1 MSRTDETVKQKQ
13 KTRSKYLDKRFTKK
27 DVERMIF
34 TDEKDFTI
42 EVARNRQNDVV
53 CGHKKKEI
61 PVGRLYHETSR
72 FSKKVM
78 VSAGVSMRRKTWIHF
93 IDTSKTKV
101 NSECYIKL
109 LDDNLLPD
117 CRTLYP
123 DNDFIFQQDGA
134 LSHTSRITQEHLD
147 ANTPEF
153 IGKDDWPPQ
162 SSDLNPMD
170 YHVWDSLSEKEYEGR
185 STKFTESELKQKI
198 QQCWERISQG
208 EIRKAIASWKKR
220 VRVVCRENGGQLTT
234 CLNDFC

>member
-1 MSRTDETVKQKQ
+1 MRDETVKQKRETQ
-13 KTRSKYLDKRFTKK
+13 SKNLDKRFIKK
-27 DVERMIF
+27 DVEQMIF
-34 TDEKDFTI
+34 SDEKNFTI

-53 CGHKKKEI
+53 YGHKKKEI

-78 VSAGVSMRRKTWIHF
+78 VSTGVSMREKTRIHF

-109 LDDNLLPD
+109 LDKNLLPD

-123 DNDFIFQQDGA
+123 DNDFIFQQDGSP
-134 LSHTSRITQEHLD
+134 SHTSRITQEHLG

-162 SSDLNPMD
+162 SPNLNPMD
-170 YHVWDSLSEKEYEGR
+170 HHVWDPSEKVYEGH

-198 QQCWERISQG
+198 QQCWERIPQG

-220 VRVVCRENGGQLTT
+220 VRAVCRENGGPIDQL
-234 CLNDFC
+234 FK